1 MVKSRAFPVF
11 AVIILILSATL
22 ESSAYPAIELKYDD
36 GEPDTYYDFTRGV
49 VYAVEFTPPSLPWV
63 LTAIRVY
70 LDAWGNGVLRIEVWD
85 PNLRTYFVYRA
96 ELFLQQNIWLTVD
109 IPDLMI
115 NFTPFFIVIQLE
127 KEGAIHPYMRVD
139 TDAPAGRS
147 YLAGIVGGNILYE
160 KLRGNLMIRAV
171 GTSLDAYAG
180 EPLTPVVLGNM
191 REELSSISTK
201 VSSLERGLSNVT
213 VRIDRLERDL
223 SSGVSNIER
232 RVSNIERDVS
242 ALKNEFSSLI
252 SRMRLEYFP
261 VALALLALLTLIS
274 LTVAVRASRRASR
287 LEDQLRLLEGR
298 LRSAELAP
306 RRVEAQ
312 VEEVGRAR
320 VEAPKLGAG
329 AGVPGISGW
338 VVVIDGSNVAYAA
351 RDSLGRPRARNIL
364 LAVNWAREKGYTPLV
379 VVDASLKHHIDDP
392 FTLDSLRARGVLYEA
407 PARTSADAFIISIAE
422 KQGALILSNDTFKE
436 YLGEKPW
443 IEKRRLAFMIVGDE
457 IFVVPPSEREQ
468 KGGEEKR

>member
-1 MVKSRAFPVF
+1 MVKLRAVPVF
-11 AVIILILSATL
+11 AVIALILSAAL

-36 GEPDTYYDFTRGV
+36 GESDTSYNLYVDREGWV
-49 VYAVEFTPPSLPWV
+49 AYAVEFTPPELPWV
-63 LTAIRVY
+63 LTAVRICYWKGGFGKEV
-70 LDAWGNGVLRIEVWD
+70 VRIEIWD
-85 PNLRTYFVYRA
+85 AERRTYFTYNVTFDTSGCLIR
-96 ELFLQQNIWLTVD
+96 D
-109 IPDLMI
+109 IPDVMV
-115 NFTPFFIVIQLE
+115 NFTPFYVVILLE
-127 KEGAIHPYMRVD
+127 WWEGGWLSPSIGVD
-139 TDAPAGRS
+139 CDTPAGKS
-147 YLAGIVGGNILYE
+147 YKASVVGGNILRE
-160 KLRGNLMIRAV
+160 KLKCNLMIRAI

-180 EPLTPVVLGNM
+180 KPLTPVVLGNM

-201 VSSLERGLSNVT
+201 VSSLEQDLSNVT
-213 VRIDRLERDL
+213 AKITMLEKDL
-223 SSGVSNIER
+223 SSR
-232 RVSNIERDVS
+232 
-242 ALKNEFSSLI
+242 I
-252 SRMRLEYFP
+252 SRLGLEYFP
-261 VALALLALLTLIS
+261 VALALLALLALIS

>member
-1 MVKSRAFPVF
+1 MVKSRAVSVF
-11 AVIILILSATL
+11 AVIALILSAAL
-22 ESSAYPAIELKYDD
+22 DSSAYPAIELKYDD
-36 GEPDTYYDFTRGV
+36 GKPDDCYRYGLEWKRGA
-49 VYAVEFTPPSLPWV
+49 YAVEFTPPSLPWV
-63 LTAIRVY
+63 LTAVRMY
-70 LDAWGNGVLRIEVWD
+70 LRISVWRWYISLRIEIWD
-85 PNLRTYFVYRA
+85 PNLRTYFAYNVSITSSPGSKDW
-96 ELFLQQNIWLTVD
+96 FTVD
-109 IPDLMI
+109 IPDVVI
-115 NFTPFFIVIQLE
+115 NFTPFYLVVLPIESPDSSLC
-127 KEGAIHPYMRVD
+127 AD
-139 TDAPAGRS
+139 LDSPAGRS
-147 YLAGIVGGNILYE
+147 YLAGVVGGNILYE
-160 KLRGNLMIRAV
+160 KLKCNLMIRAV

-191 REELSSISTK
+191 REELSSVSTK

-213 VRIDRLERDL
+213 VRIDRLEKDL
-223 SSGVSNIER
+223 SS

-242 ALKNEFSSLI
+242 ALKSEFSSLI

-274 LTVAVRASRRASR
+274 LTVAVRASKRASR
-287 LEDQLRLLEGR
+287 LEDQLRLLEER
-298 LRSAELAP
+298 LRAAELAS
-306 RRVEAQ
+306 RRAEVQVGAGRSRVEVPRPGA
-312 VEEVGRAR
+312 E
-320 VEAPKLGAG
+320 LGVF
-329 AGVPGISGW
+329 GVSGW
-338 VVVIDGSNVAYAA
+338 VIVIDGSNVAYAA
-351 RDSLGRPRARNIL
+351 RDSSGRPRARNIL
-364 LAVNWAREKGYTPLV
+364 LAINWAREKGYTPLV

-436 YLGEKPW
+436 YLSEKPW

>member
-1 MVKSRAFPVF
+1 MVKSRAVSVF
-11 AVIILILSATL
+11 AVIALILSAAL
-22 ESSAYPAIELKYDD
+22 DSSAYPAIELKYDD
-36 GEPDTYYDFTRGV
+36 GKPDDCYRYGLEWKRGA
-49 VYAVEFTPPSLPWV
+49 YAVEFTPPSLPWV
-63 LTAIRVY
+63 LTAVRMY
-70 LDAWGNGVLRIEVWD
+70 LRISVWRWYISLRIEIWD
-85 PNLRTYFVYRA
+85 PNLRTYFAYNVSITSSPGSTDW
-96 ELFLQQNIWLTVD
+96 FTVD
-109 IPDLMI
+109 IPDVVI
-115 NFTPFFIVIQLE
+115 NFTPFYLVVLPIESPDSSLC
-127 KEGAIHPYMRVD
+127 AD
-139 TDAPAGRS
+139 LDSPAGRS
-147 YLAGIVGGNILYE
+147 YLAGVVGGNILYE
-160 KLRGNLMIRAV
+160 KLKCNLMIRAV

-191 REELSSISTK
+191 REELSSVSTK

-213 VRIDRLERDL
+213 VRIDRLEKDL
-223 SSGVSNIER
+223 SS

-242 ALKNEFSSLI
+242 ALKSEFSSLI
-252 SRMRLEYFP
+252 SRLRLEYFP
-261 VALALLALLTLIS
+261 LALAFLGLLALIS
-274 LTVAVRASRRASR
+274 LAVAVRASRRVSM
-287 LEDQLRLLEGR
+287 LESQLRLLEGR
-298 LRSAELAP
+298 LRSAELTP
-306 RRVEAQ
+306 RRAETR

-364 LAVNWAREKGYTPLV
+364 LAINWARERGYTPLV

>member
-1 MVKSRAFPVF
+1 VVKSRAVSVF
-11 AVIILILSATL
+11 AVIALILSAAL
-22 ESSAYPAIELKYDD
+22 DSSAYPAIELKYDD
-36 GEPDTYYDFTRGV
+36 GKPDDCYRYGLEWKRGA
-49 VYAVEFTPPSLPWV
+49 YAVEFTPPSLPWV
-63 LTAIRVY
+63 LTAVRMY
-70 LDAWGNGVLRIEVWD
+70 LRISVWRWYISLRIEIWD
-85 PNLRTYFVYRA
+85 PNLRTYFAYNVSITSSPGS
-96 ELFLQQNIWLTVD
+96 EDWFTVD
-109 IPDLMI
+109 IPDVVI
-115 NFTPFFIVIQLE
+115 NFTPFYLVVLPIESPDSSLC
-127 KEGAIHPYMRVD
+127 AD
-139 TDAPAGRS
+139 LDSPAGRS
-147 YLAGIVGGNILYE
+147 YLAGVVGGNILYE
-160 KLRGNLMIRAV
+160 KLKCNLMIRAV

-191 REELSSISTK
+191 REELSSVSTK

-213 VRIDRLERDL
+213 VRIDRLEKDL
-223 SSGVSNIER
+223 SS

-242 ALKNEFSSLI
+242 ALKSEFSSLI

-274 LTVAVRASRRASR
+274 LTVAVRASKRASR
-287 LEDQLRLLEGR
+287 LEDQLRLLEER
-298 LRSAELAP
+298 LRAAELAS
-306 RRVEAQ
+306 RRAEVQVGAGRSRVEVPRPGA
-312 VEEVGRAR
+312 E
-320 VEAPKLGAG
+320 LGVF
-329 AGVPGISGW
+329 GVSGW
-338 VVVIDGSNVAYAA
+338 VIVIDGSNVAYAA
-351 RDSLGRPRARNIL
+351 RDSSGRPRARNIL
-364 LAVNWAREKGYTPLV
+364 LAINWAREKGYTPLV

-436 YLGEKPW
+436 YLSEKPW

>member
-1 MVKSRAFPVF
+1 VVKSRAVSVF
-11 AVIILILSATL
+11 AVIALILSAAL
-22 ESSAYPAIELKYDD
+22 DSSAYPAIELKYDD
-36 GEPDTYYDFTRGV
+36 GKPDDCYRYGLEWKRGA
-49 VYAVEFTPPSLPWV
+49 YAVEFTPPSLPWV
-63 LTAIRVY
+63 LTAVRMY
-70 LDAWGNGVLRIEVWD
+70 LRISVWRWYISLRIEIWD
-85 PNLRTYFVYRA
+85 PNLRTYFAYNVSITSSPGSKDW
-96 ELFLQQNIWLTVD
+96 FTVD
-109 IPDLMI
+109 IPDVVI
-115 NFTPFFIVIQLE
+115 NFTPFYLVVLPIESPDSSLC
-127 KEGAIHPYMRVD
+127 AD
-139 TDAPAGRS
+139 LDSPAGRS
-147 YLAGIVGGNILYE
+147 YLAGVVGGNILYE
-160 KLRGNLMIRAV
+160 KLKCNLMIRAV

-191 REELSSISTK
+191 REELSSVSTK

-213 VRIDRLERDL
+213 VRIDRLEKDL
-223 SSGVSNIER
+223 SS

-242 ALKNEFSSLI
+242 ALKSEFSSLI

-274 LTVAVRASRRASR
+274 LTVAVRASKRASR
-287 LEDQLRLLEGR
+287 LEDQLRLLEER
-298 LRSAELAP
+298 LRAAELAS
-306 RRVEAQ
+306 RRAEVQVGAGRSRVEVPRPGA
-312 VEEVGRAR
+312 E
-320 VEAPKLGAG
+320 LGVS
-329 AGVPGISGW
+329 GVSGW
-338 VVVIDGSNVAYAA
+338 VIVIDGSNVAYAA
-351 RDSLGRPRARNIL
+351 RDSSGRPRARNIL
-364 LAVNWAREKGYTPLV
+364 LAINWAREKGYTPLV

-436 YLGEKPW
+436 YLSEKPW

>member
-1 MVKSRAFPVF
+1 MVKLRAVPVF

-36 GEPDTYYDFTRGV
+36 GESDTSYNLYVSREGWV
-49 VYAVEFTPPSLPWV
+49 AYAVEFYPPELPWV
-63 LTAIRVY
+63 LTAVRICY
-70 LDAWGNGVLRIEVWD
+70 WKGSLGKEVLRIEIWD
-85 PNLRTYFVYRA
+85 PERRTYFTYNVTFDTSGCLIR
-96 ELFLQQNIWLTVD
+96 D
-109 IPDLMI
+109 IPDVMI
-115 NFTPFFIVIQLE
+115 NFTPFYIVVLLE
-127 KEGAIHPYMRVD
+127 WWEGGWLSPSIGVD
-139 TDAPAGRS
+139 CDTPAGKS
-147 YLAGIVGGNILYE
+147 YKASVVGGNILRE
-160 KLRGNLMIRAV
+160 KLKCNLMIRAI

-201 VSSLERGLSNVT
+201 VSSLERDLSNVT
-213 VRIDRLERDL
+213 AKITMLEKDL
-223 SSGVSNIER
+223 SSR
-232 RVSNIERDVS
+232 
-242 ALKNEFSSLI
+242 I
-252 SRMRLEYFP
+252 SRLGLEYFP
-261 VALALLALLTLIS
+261 VALALLALLALIS

-287 LEDQLRLLEGR
+287 LEDQLRLLEER
-298 LRSAELAP
+298 LRAAELAS
-306 RRVEAQ
+306 RRADVQVGAGRSRVEVPRPGA
-312 VEEVGRAR
+312 E
-320 VEAPKLGAG
+320 LGVF
-329 AGVPGISGW
+329 GVSGW
-338 VVVIDGSNVAYAA
+338 VIVIDGSNVAYAA

-364 LAVNWAREKGYTPLV
+364 LAINWAREKGYTPLV